1 MGTLKGGSGN
11 EAFTFYL
18 AIDLTSATEQ
28 CHVGGTASLFGF
40 RTPRIIHYW
49 PGKGLLRKF
58 INYEQKKFYNIGPGV
73 NVKKLFFSVTE
84 DEAK

>member
-40 RTPRIIHYW
+40 RTPRIIHYVKDNNDTTSRFVIF
-49 PGKGLLRKF
+49 GQEKAY
-58 INYEQKKFYNIGPGV
+58 YEN
-73 NVKKLFFSVTE
+73 L
-84 DEAK
+84 